1 MAGWLSLPAI
11 LLLSIPFITL
21 ISVTPWHH
29 LEAGSW
35 RDDSAIAVSMGLGV
49 LALGI
54 IILIGMPVAWWL
66 SQATGRKRLI
76 GELLVMILC

>member
-1 MAGWLSLPAI
+1 MAGAVISARYPAVKYP
-11 LLLSIPFITL
+11 LITL

-29 LEAGSW
+29 LKLAW